1 MCFRLRVLSLRFT
14 LAIATTLVLIA
25 GSLPL
30 VPAEAADAAVASLT
44 GSIVSAD
51 NGLAI
56 PEATVRMYNG
66 TTKTAETTTDD
77 AGRYAFPAVQ
87 PGIYSLEIQAQGRET
102 TRVDNV
108 VLTSGSTTNVTTPLA
123 IARTNA
129 DTIRE
134 IGRTTST
141 SNATT
146 LASSAV
152 IQHDLDPVQLE
163 QQGYIKAG
171 DALGALP
178 GVNLSGGPHT
188 VGDDTFLDIRGAGPS
203 ESRTLLDGHPIG
215 PGGSIGI
222 NGNPQNYVY
231 NFSNSPFDLLDKV
244 QVTVGSGATGL
255 YGVTAIG
262 GTIDFQTLNPT
273 KVMHDELSQR
283 IGSDGIDS
291 TVFKGTGTF
300 GNLGYALGYSVD
312 GTYNDFA
319 PQNIFQSARPNN
331 DLNLPGG
338 GACTASNDIST
349 CNQLLNTY
357 PVSGNYLVK
366 TNLEKLRYDFTPST
380 ALTLTTYFSNQISDS
395 TGNGDNDYVPYS
407 TRLYAINNSGLAGTG
422 GCAAGL
428 YPVITN
434 SGNACD
440 TAQQWA
446 TASYGP
452 DGGGLGRTR
461 GVRLYD
467 YSERFTT
474 ALGMQNLTVEN
485 YNDFYQYHKESC
497 LSNGLDATGTYC
509 VGNNFA
515 NNYTT
520 NGILVSDD
528 IVLGPNDLGVGWFDY
543 HQLFNGWT
551 YNTDANYMNPTTTQY
566 GDVSTGQNSFFL
578 REAFTPNS
586 PFSAVANA
594 WLTTSN
600 VTNQT
605 VFDPRLS
612 LVYKVTP
619 NDVVRLTGGRTDGF
633 PNASLKVGGVQ
644 SIGATAS
651 SLNACPGTN
660 NPYPIAGASN
670 PALTSESAN
679 DVEAAYGHRF
689 WSDTSFNVVGY
700 VSSERNQMYQ
710 TVAPLSSLSP
720 AILNSALV
728 QGLLGQFTTQLTN
741 TCGVPVSTA
750 TAETLLGV
758 STTINISSALYR
770 GLEFQGRIRGTKN
783 VYLDYSYQAA
793 TAQQFGIPNYVLNGN
808 AFAIN
813 GAQIYEIPRN
823 KGSMALDYQD
833 LRGLEAQLDG
843 FYVGNNNTYN
853 RPAYT
858 YFNAF
863 VSRKLGRDVS
873 LVVSG
878 TNIFNQDVQL
888 YGYFGQQVY
897 APTNQFNPYS
907 SAVAEAVGL
916 GYGANVELLGLPP
929 PTVAATLKLRL

>member
-1 MCFRLRVLSLRFT
+1 MCTFLRALSLRA
-14 LAIATTLVLIA
+14 AIAFATALFLID
-25 GSLPL
+25 GSVPL
-30 VPAEAADAAVASLT
+30 VPAEAADAT
-44 GSIVSAD
+44 GATVNGSVVSAD

-56 PEATVRMYNG
+56 PGATVSLYLG
-66 TTKTAETTTDD
+66 TAQAAQTTTDAD
-77 AGRYAFPAVQ
+77 GQYDFSGVQ
-87 PGIYSLEIQAQGRET
+87 PGLYSIVITAQGRET

-108 VLTSGSTTNVTTPLA
+108 YLSAGSTQSVRTPVA

-134 IGRTTST
+134 IGRTTGT

-171 DALGALP
+171 DALGQLP

-203 ESRTLLDGHPIG
+203 ETRTLLDGHPIG

-222 NGNPQNYVY
+222 NSNPQNYVY

-273 KVMHDELSQR
+273 KVMHDSLSQR
-283 IGSDGIDS
+283 VGNDGVDS
-291 TVFKGTGTF
+291 TVFKATGSL

-312 GTYNDFA
+312 GTYDDFA

-331 DLNLPGG
+331 NLNLQNG

-349 CNQLLNTY
+349 CNQNLNTY

-366 TNLEKLRYDFTPST
+366 TNLEKLRYDFTPNT

-395 TGNGDNDYVPYS
+395 TGNGDNDNVPYS
-407 TRLYAINNSGLAGTG
+407 TRLYAINQSGLAGSG
-422 GCAAGL
+422 GCGAGL
-428 YPVITN
+428 YPVITDG
-434 SGNACD
+434 GNACD
-440 TAQQWA
+440 TAAQWA
-446 TASYGP
+446 AASSGP
-452 DGGGLGRTR
+452 DGGGDGRTR

-474 ALGMQNLTVEN
+474 ALGPNNITVEN

-528 IVLGPNDLGVGWFDY
+528 IVLGPNDLGFGWFDY
-543 HQLFNGWT
+543 HQLSNGWT
-551 YNTDANYMNPTTTQY
+551 YNTDGNYMNPTTTQY
-566 GDVSTGQNSFFL
+566 ADVSTGQYSFFL
-578 REAFTPNS
+578 REAYTPSS

-594 WLTTSN
+594 WLTRSN

-605 VFDPRLS
+605 VLDPRLS

-619 NDVVRLTGGRTDGF
+619 KDVVRLTGGRTDGF

-644 SIGATAS
+644 SIGATPT

-670 PALTSESAN
+670 NALTSESAN

-700 VSSERNQMYQ
+700 VSSEKNQMYQ

-720 AILNSALV
+720 AIVNSGLV
-728 QGLLGQFTTQLTN
+728 QGLLGQFTNQLTN
-741 TCGVPVSTA
+741 TCGMPISTA

-770 GLEFQGRIRGTKN
+770 GLEFQGRIRADRN

-793 TAQQFGIPNYVLNGN
+793 TAQQYGIPDYVLNGN

-823 KGSMALDYQD
+823 KGSLALDYQD
-833 LRGLEAQLDG
+833 LHGLEAQLDG

-863 VSRKLGRDVS
+863 VSKKLGPNIS

-878 TNIFNQDVQL
+878 TNVFNQNVQD
-888 YGYFGQQVY
+888 YGYFGEQVY
-897 APTNQFNPYS
+897 APTNSFNPYS

-929 PTVAATLKLRL
+929 PTVAATLTLRL